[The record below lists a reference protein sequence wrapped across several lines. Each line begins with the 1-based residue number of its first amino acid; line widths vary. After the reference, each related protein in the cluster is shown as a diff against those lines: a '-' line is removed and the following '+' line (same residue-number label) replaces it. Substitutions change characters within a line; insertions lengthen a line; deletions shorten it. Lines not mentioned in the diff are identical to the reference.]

1 MVIKFRGYLGG
12 HYLNIGTTLVIPIIG
27 TIGQNWTKFGI
38 KPTCLASK
46 KGIVFP
52 CPIRSGGVSSK
63 RHHPGEK
70 SRRVFRKDP
79 TCNFNYHWVSPCSL

>member
-12 HYLNIGTTLVIPIIG
+12 HYLNIGTTLVIRIIG
-27 TIGQNWTKFGI
+27 AIGQNGTKFGI

-52 CPIRSGGVSSK
+52 CLIRSGGVNSK

-70 SRRVFRKDP
+70 SRRVFRKDL
-79 TCNFNYHWVSPCSL
+79 TSNFDYHTVSRCSL